1 MIGAGGSSPS
11 DQGTGYGKDL
21 MVKAGNSDNN
31 NGLVGGRLFLA
42 GGSGFNSGFNTNY
55 GSVVLQPQGGNVGI
69 GTTAPASKLHI
80 ETTASNPF
88 RMVRGTTNFGF
99 EIGGG
104 AIGLYDYEDVTYRWY
119 VDSIGNVGIGTTSPD
134 RKLTVVG
141 NGTLFGLQSGTVG
154 GYSEMEFTA
163 NGVGGAYLFKS
174 SAGYSSYGGAGA
186 MNYYN
191 TGSHAFHSNSVSNIL
206 FVTAGG
212 KVGIETTS
220 PNGKLTI
227 DNGPSNI
234 PTLTLNSL
242 VSSQYYGNINCYDPY
257 HGIILRGIPAAA
269 TDYTVTAQ
277 DSMSFYEYGSDFRFY
292 KKTAAPV
299 LQLDAQI
306 LAGEGR
312 FRGDVV
318 AYYSFS
324 DERLKDDVKP
334 LQNSLD
340 KVLAMQGVSYKWN
353 SGERKGQSDIGLI
366 AQQVENVVPEVVREK
381 TNIDGDTYKSVNYEH
396 LVGVLIEA
404 IKEQQN
410 QIDELKKLIK

>member
-1 MIGAGGSSPS
+1 
-11 DQGTGYGKDL
+11 
-21 MVKAGNSDNN
+21 
-31 NGLVGGRLFLA
+31 
-42 GGSGFNSGFNTNY
+42 
-55 GSVVLQPQGGNVGI
+55 
-69 GTTAPASKLHI
+69 
-80 ETTASNPF
+80 
-88 RMVRGTTNFGF
+88 MVRGTTNFGF